1 MSNALKRRENKARKR
16 RNKKECNSWAYVIL
30 ASIVDTI
37 FSFSW
42 HESQPEEPIFGL
54 SDNLG
59 PLGQKRQ
66 ENLGMAILTLFF
78 LAGIVATIYLRKQYP
93 TEQRWTG
100 ALVLTG
106 IVGVFMLIAWIMKK
120 RGKK

>member
-1 MSNALKRRENKARKR
+1 MSNALKRRENKAKKR
-16 RNKKECNSWAYVIL
+16 RNRKECNSWAYVIL

-37 FSFSW
+37 FSFSV

-59 PLGQKRQ
+59 PLGKKRQ
-66 ENLGMAILTLFF
+66 EKLGMAILTLAF

-106 IVGVFMLIAWIMKK
+106 IVGAFLLIAWIMKK
-120 RGKK
+120 WGKK